1 MRCDT
6 RGGFTLVELL
16 VVMAIIGILIGLLL
30 PAIQMA
36 RESARIAQ
44 CQNNLKQLGVAVENH
59 NQAHGYFPTAGWGQY
74 WFGDPD
80 CGFGKRQPGSWCYTT
95 LPYLGQNPLTGLGAG
110 LPGAGRS
117 EKHKRVIGGRIVA
130 MPLPVHCCP
139 SRHTAVALPYKGVPV
154 FRNIDVPTVAAH
166 TDYAGNQ
173 GTGPGFWTT
182 GPFDITGTDPPPSF
196 WKSPYRFN
204 GPIAQCGEIG
214 VATVYDGLSNT
225 LLIGEKS
232 LDADH
237 YTDGERDVFPM
248 YVGHTG
254 SSTLPVW
261 ARNVSNGHDLM
272 PAQDTPGSEVCFGS
286 AHHGGWNAVFC
297 DGSVRTLPYTM
308 APEIYLRIGN
318 RSDGE
323 AVDVGQ
329 FE

>member
-1 MRCDT
+1 MRNH

-30 PAIQMA
+30 PAVQMA
-36 RESARIAQ
+36 REAARIAQ

-59 NQAHGYFPTAGWGQY
+59 NQAHGYFPTAGWGDA

-139 SRHTAVALPYKGVPV
+139 SRRTAVALPYKGVPV

-166 TDYAGNQ
+166 TDYAGNL
-173 GTGPGFWTT
+173 GTQALHSTT
-182 GPFDITGTDPPPSF
+182 GPADITGQVPPPSF
-196 WKSPYRFN
+196 WTSPIPYN
-204 GPIAQCGEIG
+204 GPFAQCGEIRLT
-214 VATVYDGLSNT
+214 TVYDGMSNT

-237 YTDGERDVFPM
+237 YIDGEYDVFPM
-248 YVGHTG
+248 YAGYSG
-254 SSTLPVW
+254 SSSRHSIDQVG
-261 ARNVSNGHDLM
+261 GHNLM
-272 PAQDTPGSEVCFGS
+272 PARDTAGSSVCFGS
-286 AHHGGWNAVFC
+286 AHRGGWNAVFC

-308 APEIYLRIGN
+308 AREIYLRIGN
-318 RSDGE
+318 RADGE

-329 FE
+329 FD